1 MTQLANTPTSA
12 LPSQHTLT
20 ADRGKTD
27 CSRNPR
33 LHCEFVFLTSTD
45 PLEGLTGV
53 WLFCWKVFSNY
64 SRQQKPMP
72 QPSLNSLSP
81 KHIVSL
87 SQRRKTIQSI
97 RLENTSNG
105 PTSCSMH
112 GKHQVQSKAQGFD
125 SWCLKILQ
133 GYKLHLPSLLCPSVQ
148 LALWW
153 QGFPTSCCQPVPS
166 MVLPPIP
173 TLGTQPGYH
182 TVTWVALHLASTPA
196 CGGQAIPL
204 YPSHLPLPWKAH
216 I

>member
-1 MTQLANTPTSA
+1 
-12 LPSQHTLT
+12 
-20 ADRGKTD
+20 
-27 CSRNPR
+27 
-33 LHCEFVFLTSTD
+33 
-45 PLEGLTGV
+45 
-53 WLFCWKVFSNY
+53 
-64 SRQQKPMP
+64 MP

-81 KHIVSL
+81 KHIISL

-112 GKHQVQSKAQGFD
+112 GKHQIQSKAQGFD

-133 GYKLHLPSLLCPSVQ
+133 GCKLQPPLVALPQCSAGFVVTRFPYILL
-148 LALWW
+148 
-153 QGFPTSCCQPVPS
+153 PVPS
-166 MVLPPIP
+166 KVLPPIP

-196 CGGQAIPL
+196 CGGQATPL